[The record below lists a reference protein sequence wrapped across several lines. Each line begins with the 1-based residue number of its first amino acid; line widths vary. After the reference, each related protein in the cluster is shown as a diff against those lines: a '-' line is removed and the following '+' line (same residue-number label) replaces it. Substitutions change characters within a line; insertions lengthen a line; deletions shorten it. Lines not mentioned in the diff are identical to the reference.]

1 MKKNM
6 LYVGIIYFICG
17 ILLVLL
23 ATFTEF
29 SFEAFIWGL
38 SGAALGPGVCM
49 ILQYMYWSKPERAVD
64 YEEKIKNQ
72 RIEMNDERRIMLRD
86 KAGRITNQIMCYV
99 LVILIFIVSILS
111 VFSVMV
117 ISKWVLVVLGL
128 LILFQFICSVVVYNK
143 LDKRLYH
150 FFNL

>member
-6 LYVGIIYFICG
+6 LYLGIVYFICG

-38 SGAALGPGVCM
+38 SGAALGPGICM

-72 RIEMNDERRIMLRD
+72 RIEMNDERRVMLRD
-86 KAGRITNQIMCYV
+86 KAGRITNQIMSYV

-143 LDKRLYH
+143 LDKKL
-150 FFNL
+150 

>member
-38 SGAALGPGVCM
+38 SGAALGPGICM
-49 ILQYMYWSKPERAVD
+49 IFQYMYWSKPERAVD

-72 RIEMNDERRIMLRD
+72 RIEMNDERRVMLRD
-86 KAGRITNQIMCYV
+86 KAGRITNQIMSYV

-143 LDKRLYH
+143 LDKKL
-150 FFNL
+150 

>member
-86 KAGRITNQIMCYV
+86 KAGHITNQIMCYV

-143 LDKRLYH
+143 LDKRL
-150 FFNL
+150 

>member
-6 LYVGIIYFICG
+6 LYLGIVYFICG

-38 SGAALGPGVCM
+38 SGAALGSGVCM

-86 KAGRITNQIMCYV
+86 KAGRITNQIMSYV

-128 LILFQFICSVVVYNK
+128 LILFQFICVVVVYNK
-143 LDKRLYH
+143 LDKKL
-150 FFNL
+150 

>member
-6 LYVGIIYFICG
+6 LYLGIVYFICG

-38 SGAALGPGVCM
+38 SGAALGPGICM

-72 RIEMNDERRIMLRD
+72 RIEMNDERRVMLRD
-86 KAGRITNQIMCYV
+86 KAGRITNQIMSYV
-99 LVILIFIVSILS
+99 LVILIFIVSTLS

-143 LDKRLYH
+143 LDKKL
-150 FFNL
+150 

>member
-6 LYVGIIYFICG
+6 LYLGIVYFICG

-49 ILQYMYWSKPERAVD
+49 ILQYMYWSKPERALD

-86 KAGRITNQIMCYV
+86 KAGRITNQIMSYV

-143 LDKRLYH
+143 LDKKL
-150 FFNL
+150 

>member
-1 MKKNM
+1 M
-6 LYVGIIYFICG
+6 LYLGIVYFICG

-38 SGAALGPGVCM
+38 SGAALGPGICM
-49 ILQYMYWSKPERAVD
+49 IFQYMYWSKPERAVD

-72 RIEMNDERRIMLRD
+72 RIEMNDERRVMLRD
-86 KAGRITNQIMCYV
+86 KAGRITNQIMSYV

-143 LDKRLYH
+143 LDKKL
-150 FFNL
+150 

>member
-6 LYVGIIYFICG
+6 LYLGIVYFICG

-38 SGAALGPGVCM
+38 SGAALGPGICM

-72 RIEMNDERRIMLRD
+72 RIEMNDERRVMLRD
-86 KAGRITNQIMCYV
+86 KAGRITNQIMSYV

-143 LDKRLYH
+143 LDKSL
-150 FFNL
+150 

>member
-6 LYVGIIYFICG
+6 LYVGIVYFICG

-38 SGAALGPGVCM
+38 SGAALGPGVWM
-49 ILQYMYWSKPERAVD
+49 IFQYMYWSKPEKAVE

-86 KAGRITNQIMCYV
+86 KSGRITNQIMSYV
-99 LVILIFIVSILS
+99 FVILIFIVSILS
-111 VFSVMV
+111 VFSVVV
-117 ISKWVLVVLGL
+117 ISNWVLVVLGL
-128 LILFQFICSVVVYNK
+128 LILFQFICGVVVYNK
-143 LDKRLYH
+143 LDKKL
-150 FFNL
+150 

>member
-6 LYVGIIYFICG
+6 LYLGIVYFICG

-38 SGAALGPGVCM
+38 SGAALGPGICM
-49 ILQYMYWSKPERAVD
+49 ILQYMYWSKPERVVD
-64 YEEKIKNQ
+64 YEEKIKKQ
-72 RIEMNDERRIMLRD
+72 RIEMNDERRVMLRD
-86 KAGRITNQIMCYV
+86 KAGRITNQIMSYV

-117 ISKWVLVVLGL
+117 ISKWILVVLGL

-143 LDKRLYH
+143 LDKRL
-150 FFNL
+150 

>member
-49 ILQYMYWSKPERAVD
+49 ILQ
-64 YEEKIKNQ
+64 NQ

-86 KAGRITNQIMCYV
+86 KAGRITNQIMSYALVAIIFVVSV
-99 LVILIFIVSILS
+99 LT

-117 ISKWVLVVLGL
+117 ISRWVLIGLGL
-128 LILFQFICSVVVYNK
+128 LLLFQFICGVVVYNK
-143 LDKRLYH
+143 LDKKL
-150 FFNL
+150 

>member
-6 LYVGIIYFICG
+6 LYLGIVYFICG

-49 ILQYMYWSKPERAVD
+49 ILQYMYWSKPERALD

-86 KAGRITNQIMCYV
+86 KAGRITNQIM
-99 LVILIFIVSILS
+99 S

-143 LDKRLYH
+143 LE
-150 FFNL
+150 

>member
-49 ILQYMYWSKPERAVD
+49 ILQYIYWSKPERAVD
-64 YEEKIKNQ
+64 YEENIKNQ

-86 KAGRITNQIMCYV
+86 KAGRITNQIMSYV

-128 LILFQFICSVVVYNK
+128 LILFQFICVVVVYNK
-143 LDKRLYH
+143 LDKKL
-150 FFNL
+150 

>member
-38 SGAALGPGVCM
+38 SGAALGPGICM

-143 LDKRLYH
+143 LDKRL
-150 FFNL
+150 

>member
-6 LYVGIIYFICG
+6 LYLGIVYFICG

-38 SGAALGPGVCM
+38 SGAALGPGICM
-49 ILQYMYWSKPERAVD
+49 IFQYMYWSKPERAVD

-72 RIEMNDERRIMLRD
+72 SIEMNDERRVMLRD
-86 KAGRITNQIMCYV
+86 KAGRITNQIMSYV

-143 LDKRLYH
+143 LDKKL
-150 FFNL
+150 

>member
-6 LYVGIIYFICG
+6 LYLGIVYFICG

-38 SGAALGPGVCM
+38 SGAALGPGICM

-64 YEEKIKNQ
+64 YEEKTKNQ
-72 RIEMNDERRIMLRD
+72 RIEMNDERRVMLRD
-86 KAGRITNQIMCYV
+86 KAGRITNQIMSYV

-143 LDKRLYH
+143 LDKKL
-150 FFNL
+150 

>member
-6 LYVGIIYFICG
+6 LYLGIVYFICG

-38 SGAALGPGVCM
+38 SGAALGPGICM

-72 RIEMNDERRIMLRD
+72 RIEMNDERRVMLRD
-86 KAGRITNQIMCYV
+86 KAGRITNQIMSYV

-143 LDKRLYH
+143 LDKRL
-150 FFNL
+150 

>member
-6 LYVGIIYFICG
+6 LYVGIVYFICG

-49 ILQYMYWSKPERAVD
+49 IFQYMYWSKPEKAVE

-86 KAGRITNQIMCYV
+86 KSGRITNQIMSYV
-99 LVILIFIVSILS
+99 FVILIFIVSILS
-111 VFSVMV
+111 VFSVVV

-128 LILFQFICSVVVYNK
+128 LILFQFICGVVVYNK
-143 LDKRLYH
+143 LDKKL
-150 FFNL
+150 

>member
-6 LYVGIIYFICG
+6 LYLGIVYFICG
-17 ILLVLL
+17 ILLVLW

-49 ILQYMYWSKPERAVD
+49 ILQYMYWSKPERALD

-86 KAGRITNQIMCYV
+86 KAGRITNQIMSYV

-143 LDKRLYH
+143 LDKKL
-150 FFNL
+150 

>member
-49 ILQYMYWSKPERAVD
+49 ILQYMYWSKPENPLAYYHYRK
-64 YEEKIKNQ
+64 YTQYRNNKYKNYKN
-72 RIEMNDERRIMLRD
+72 IAHDLISNTSSF
-86 KAGRITNQIMCYV
+86 IT
-99 LVILIFIVSILS
+99 
-111 VFSVMV
+111 
-117 ISKWVLVVLGL
+117 
-128 LILFQFICSVVVYNK
+128 
-143 LDKRLYH
+143 
-150 FFNL
+150 

>member
-128 LILFQFICSVVVYNK
+128 LILFQFICSVVVYNQ
-143 LDKRLYH
+143 LDKRL
-150 FFNL
+150 

>member
-6 LYVGIIYFICG
+6 LYLGIVYFICG

-38 SGAALGPGVCM
+38 SGAALGPGICM
-49 ILQYMYWSKPERAVD
+49 IFQYMYWSKPERAVD

-86 KAGRITNQIMCYV
+86 KAGRITNQIMSYV

-143 LDKRLYH
+143 LDKKL
-150 FFNL
+150 

>member
-49 ILQYMYWSKPERAVD
+49 ILQYMYWSKPER
-64 YEEKIKNQ
+64 EKIKNQ

-86 KAGRITNQIMCYV
+86 KAGRITNQIMSYALVAIIFVVSV
-99 LVILIFIVSILS
+99 LT

-117 ISKWVLVVLGL
+117 ISRWVLIGLGL
-128 LILFQFICSVVVYNK
+128 LLLFQFICGVVVYNK
-143 LDKRLYH
+143 LDKKL
-150 FFNL
+150 

>member
-72 RIEMNDERRIMLRD
+72 RMLRD
-86 KAGRITNQIMCYV
+86 KAGRITNQIMSYV

-143 LDKRLYH
+143 LDKKL
-150 FFNL
+150 

>member
-49 ILQYMYWSKPERAVD
+49 ILQYIYWSKPERAVD

-86 KAGRITNQIMCYV
+86 KAGRITNQIMSYV

-128 LILFQFICSVVVYNK
+128 LILFQFICVVVVYNK
-143 LDKRLYH
+143 LDKKL
-150 FFNL
+150 

>member
-29 SFEAFIWGL
+29 SFEVFIWGL

-143 LDKRLYH
+143 LDKRL
-150 FFNL
+150 

>member
-6 LYVGIIYFICG
+6 LYLGIVYFICG

-38 SGAALGPGVCM
+38 SGAALGPGICM
-49 ILQYMYWSKPERAVD
+49 IFQYMYWSKPERAVD

-72 RIEMNDERRIMLRD
+72 RIEMNDERRVMLRD
-86 KAGRITNQIMCYV
+86 KAGRITNQIMSYV

-143 LDKRLYH
+143 LDKKL
-150 FFNL
+150 